1 MTRKSQIPNIVTISN
16 TFLASFSLIC
26 AYSGS
31 TELAIRL
38 IFLSLSLDV
47 LDGLLARKLSSMTE
61 EGELLDRVTDRI
73 YQVIVPSLIYVE
85 AMSWSFIAELYAAS
99 IITIAF
105 WRLIRKVPA
114 KDRFIGLP
122 LFTHTFVIL
131 CGYLSN
137 NIPPVYLMVLMAALS
152 AAPVPYFR
160 RLFKTK
166 PDSTSGTFWQ
176 LRTAV
181 PLLLSIVPYN
191 PLQLFF
197 LSLEIGIIF
206 YVLLGWL
213 PFIWQK
219 SQSKTAA

>member
-197 LSLEIGIIF
+197 HSLEIGIIF

-219 SQSKTAA
+219 SQAKTAA